1 MINFKQF
8 NLIFLSILL
17 IMFSTPVHSF
27 DLTLPDTGQNL
38 CYDWTDI
45 MECPDEGEDFYG
57 QDAHYTINTPDLT
70 DNADGTVSDDLTG
83 LIWEQKTEENE
94 PDNFTYDD
102 ALTYCDDL
110 TLGNN
115 SVWRVPTRNEYSTIL
130 NYADVSPSLDTD
142 YFPYFNSTGSNPA
155 YYWTSSEYHDDSSQV
170 WVLRLA
176 FGLLDKR
183 PKTPDIY
190 RVRCVSGNTLP
201 VSSYT
206 DNGNSTVTDSA
217 TGLMWEQKS
226 TGNKDNTYTW
236 KDALAYCEE
245 LLLGGHDDWR
255 LPNPKEFERLVDL
268 DSNSPAIDTTHFP
281 NTNNAL
287 YWTSTTCSGCHKMK
301 AFAVDCTD
309 GELYYGNKFKDEVY
323 YENYA
328 RCVRTTDAPN
338 TTTTT
343 ATATTTTTTVPNQ
356 TCPSVL
362 IYGES
367 SDEVQLLR
375 SFRDT
380 MLSKTPEG
388 QEIIRLY
395 YEWSPLFVKAIKDDE
410 NIKMEMKEVI
420 DVFLQYLR

>member
-45 MECPDEGEDFYG
+45 IECPDEGEDFYG
-57 QDAHYTINTPDLT
+57 QDAHYTINTPNLT
-70 DNADGTVSDDLTG
+70 DNADGTVSDNLTG

-102 ALTYCDDL
+102 ALTFCDDL
-110 TLGNN
+110 TLGDN
-115 SVWRVPTRNEYSTIL
+115 SDWRVPTRNEYSTIL

-217 TGLMWEQKS
+217 TGLMWEQK
-226 TGNKDNTYTW
+226 TVGNKDNTYTW

-245 LLLGGHDDWR
+245 LLLGGHDGWR

-268 DSNSPAIDTTHFP
+268 ESSSPAIDTTYFP
-281 NTNNAL
+281 STNNAL
-287 YWTSTTCSGCHKMK
+287 YWTGTTCSGCHKMK
-301 AFAVDCTD
+301 AFAVDYTD
-309 GELYYGNKFKDEVY
+309 GELYYGNKFRDEVY
-323 YENYA
+323 YENYV
-328 RCVRTTDAPN
+328 RCVRTADAS

-343 ATATTTTTTVPNQ
+343 APASTTTTASSQP
-356 TCPSVL
+356 CPAER

-380 MLSKTPEG
+380 ILSKTPEG

-410 NIKMEMKEVI
+410 NIKMEMKEVL